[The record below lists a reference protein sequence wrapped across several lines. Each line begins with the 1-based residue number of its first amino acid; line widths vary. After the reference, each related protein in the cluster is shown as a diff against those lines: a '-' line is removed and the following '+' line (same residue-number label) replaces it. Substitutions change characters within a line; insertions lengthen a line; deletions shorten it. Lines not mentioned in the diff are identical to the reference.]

1 MYNQNIM
8 RLAYPGTK
16 PIVTAWLTDFGSL
29 ISMHMYALP
38 RVTLSLVVANK
49 KGTDQ
54 PALPRSL
61 ISAFVNRSL
70 ENTISRCAISEKLI
84 FQHLDVL

>member
-1 MYNQNIM
+1 M

-29 ISMHMYALP
+29 VSIQFFYYALP

-54 PALPRSL
+54 PVHLRSL
-61 ISAFVNRSL
+61 ISAYWKVSYVDELQEKFNFLASL
-70 ENTISRCAISEKLI
+70 
-84 FQHLDVL
+84 